1 MSVPAQEAVTETSE
15 TAVASIPPPRTL
27 EDLDRIVDIYYL
39 EPVTGAPVE
48 SSRTGGQGAYVF
60 YGPPQRADLRD
71 TELAAWVDRLA
82 ERIRDQ
88 YPHADE
94 FRVEFEGRTFRGCRD
109 HSGLTTEVALRR
121 LPADVPLLSML
132 NFDHSTIRQLLE
144 APWLDRGGLVVFC
157 GLTGQG
163 KSTLAGATVRSRLER
178 YAGRCVTVED
188 PPELPLE
195 GFFGQGACRQLQVDY
210 TSPDPWRRG
219 FAGAMRRAYRK
230 LPATRPAILY
240 VGEVR
245 DNETAVELV
254 KAALNG
260 MLVVTTI
267 HAHDPIAAIT
277 RLVTMAEQTLGE
289 SASLL
294 VGQALRLV
302 LHHKLVLSAKADG
315 WKRGEFF
322 GQLLY
327 SDADNHPVANL
338 IRTQRYAQLM
348 QVQNFQ
354 MSHVRNAGRAGM
366 TAGEL
371 MAEIGSKS
379 SAMTSFAPK

>member
-1 MSVPAQEAVTETSE
+1 MSTVADD
-15 TAVASIPPPRTL
+15 AVAEATELAGPPSPPRTL
-27 EDLDRIVDIYYL
+27 DDIDKIVDLYYL

-48 SSRTGGQGAYVF
+48 ATRTGGQGAYVY

-71 TELAAWVDRLA
+71 TELADWATRLSEQVTA
-82 ERIRDQ
+82 QFPSEEDFRI
-88 YPHADE
+88 
-94 FRVEFEGRTFRGCRD
+94 EFEGRTFRGCRD

-121 LPADVPLLSML
+121 LPRDVPLLSDL
-132 NFDHSTIRQLLE
+132 TFDHGGSRLLLE
-144 APWLDRGGLVVFC
+144 APWLNQGGLVLFC

-163 KSTLAGATVRSRLER
+163 KTTLAGATVRTRLER

-188 PPELPLE
+188 PAELPLE
-195 GFFGQGACRQLQVDY
+195 GFFGEGACRQLQVDY
-210 TSPDPWRRG
+210 LAADPWRRG

-245 DNETAVELV
+245 DHETAVELV

-260 MLVVTTI
+260 MLVVSTI
-267 HAHDPIAAIT
+267 HAHDPIAAVT

-289 SASLL
+289 SASML

-302 LHHKLVLSAKADG
+302 MHHKLVLSAKSNG

-322 GQLLY
+322 GQVLY

-338 IRTQRYAQLM
+338 IRTQRYAQLI

-354 MSHVRNAGRAGM
+354 MSHVRNAHRLGM
-366 TAGEL
+366 SAGEL

-379 SAMTSFAPK
+379 AAMSNYAPK

>member
-1 MSVPAQEAVTETSE
+1 MSPQAEEAVLETTEP
-15 TAVASIPPPRTL
+15 TAPIAAPRTL
-27 EDLDRIVDIYYL
+27 DDLDRIVDLYYL

-48 SSRTGGQGAYVF
+48 TARTGGQGAYVY
-60 YGPPQRADLRD
+60 YGPPQRADLRG
-71 TELAAWVDRLA
+71 TELADWVDRLQAKITEQFPA
-82 ERIRDQ
+82 EEDFRI
-88 YPHADE
+88 
-94 FRVEFEGRTFRGCRD
+94 EFEGRTFRGCRD

-121 LPADVPLLSML
+121 LPKDVPLMSDL
-132 NFDHSTIRQLLE
+132 NFDHAASRLLLE
-144 APWLDRGGLVVFC
+144 APWLNQGGLVMFC

-163 KSTLAGATVRSRLER
+163 KTTLAGATVRTRLER
-178 YAGRCVTVED
+178 YGGRCVTVED
-188 PPELPLE
+188 PAELPLE
-195 GFFGQGACRQLQVDY
+195 GFFGEGACRQLQVNY
-210 TSPDPWRRG
+210 TAADPWRRG

-230 LPATRPAILY
+230 LPATRPAMLY

-260 MLVVTTI
+260 MLVITTI
-267 HAHDPIAAIT
+267 HAHDPIAAVT
-277 RLVTMAEQTLGE
+277 RLVTMAEQTLGD

-302 LHHKLVLSAKADG
+302 MHHKLVLSSKSDG

-354 MSHVRNAGRAGM
+354 MSHVRNAHRAGM
-366 TAGEL
+366 SAGEL
-371 MAEIGSKS
+371 MLEIGSKS
-379 SAMTSFAPK
+379 PAMSTYAPK